1 MGSSKKLACFIVSA
15 TLTLLSP
22 LPSYSQQLDCKSIE
36 SVEVAG
42 REFIQQ
48 GSNYQQVKNSVIN
61 SVLQQAVEQV
71 LGKQITANSRSEL
84 KVRNEELEESLR
96 TLNVERARGFIS
108 SYKIAPPGEE
118 LIQQGGMNLMQLTV
132 IADVCIPEY
141 RGASYVVAVGE
152 FKDRAGTIQSLVPDI
167 VVASITSNT
176 KFAAIRLPVSSDTY
190 YDYVISGQVTNVREN
205 KVPNLGG
212 ELTSKLFEK
221 ITNKRQRIDD
231 EVVQVTVDI
240 ALQLE
245 DVSDKS
251 VKSAIGSGVSTMPI
265 RATPNE
271 KDTAVIKA
279 TEAAVQGALK
289 KLKKLY

>member
-1 MGSSKKLACFIVSA
+1 MGNSKTLALVFVSVMLA
-15 TLTLLSP
+15 LLSP
-22 LPSYSQQLDCKSIE
+22 LPLYGQHVDCQSIE
-36 SVEVAG
+36 SIEVTG

-48 GSNYQQVKNSVIN
+48 GSSYQQVKSSVIN

-84 KVRNEELEESLR
+84 QMHNEELEESLR

-118 LIQQGGMNLMQLTV
+118 LVQQGGMNLMQLTV

-152 FKDRAGTIQSLVPDI
+152 FKDRAGTVQPLIPDL
-167 VVASITSNT
+167 VVARITSDT
-176 KFAAIRLPVSSDTY
+176 KFAAVRLPVDSDTY
-190 YDYVISGQVTNVREN
+190 YDYVISGQVTNVGEAN
-205 KVPNLGG
+205 VPNLGG
-212 ELTSKLFEK
+212 EVTSRLFEK
-221 ITNKRQRIDD
+221 ITNKRQRVDD
-231 EVVQVTVDI
+231 EVIQVTVDL

-245 DVSDKS
+245 DVSDQS
-251 VKSAIGSGVSTMPI
+251 VKSAIGSGFGQMPL
-265 RATPNE
+265 RATQGE
-271 KDTAVIKA
+271 RDTATAKA
-279 TEAAVQGALK
+279 TEAAVQAALK